1 MKEVLGLVSE
11 GRNNLFSVVGGV
23 LNGMQDENA
32 ETATGIAGNWSDLFY
47 WFELGIN
54 GVVGAFTIA
63 IATLKELIGGLVEP
77 AMLTI
82 STIKQARNG
91 GINAIS
97 ARFRKLGADVGNIFI
112 DMANSVLKTVNR
124 LGDKLNY
131 ILPKSLEI

>member
-1 MKEVLGLVSE
+1 
-11 GRNNLFSVVGGV
+11 
-23 LNGMQDENA
+23 MQDENS
-32 ETATGIAGNWSDLFY
+32 ETATGIAGDWSDLFY

-63 IATLKELIGGLVEP
+63 IATRKELIGGMVEP

-82 STIKQARNG
+82 ETIKQARNG

-131 ILPKSLEI
+131 ILPKSLEV